1 MNHRTLFFLSITAI
15 AVGVTGIFL
24 QQKGEAPEPKQQ
36 VTVENVSRTIL
47 VAEAIHDL
55 QAGEILSPQDYKI
68 ATLKA
73 SSTISDPRDI
83 SSIPGGNLRGY
94 LVTETIKKGSGITL
108 PMLLSPTHP
117 DYAKRSLR
125 VNEMP
130 YAFPVSAPDN
140 YLLSSTRAGD
150 KLALYIRIKEIE
162 RGKTEMVGLASEG
175 SSSSYRTQTP
185 KYVVTRIFEQVT
197 VLDSKRFSSA
207 KEGENAYSMSNKIVG
222 TIVLRLNQKQLA
234 ILRTIET
241 SGQLFLLPDSQDKQS
256 IKRISMDDVLPQL
269 RSIKELRGSR

>member
-15 AVGVTGIFL
+15 IVGVTGIFL
-24 QQKGEAPEPKQQ
+24 QQKGKTPVLKQQ
-36 VTVENVSRTIL
+36 ETVENVPRTVL

-55 QAGEILSPQDYKI
+55 QAGEILSPQDYNI
-68 ATLKA
+68 ATLKV

-83 SSIPGGNLRGY
+83 SSMTGGNLRGY
-94 LVTETIKKGSGITL
+94 LVTKTIKKGSGITL

-125 VNEMP
+125 MNEMP
-130 YAFPVSAPDN
+130 YAFPVSAPDD

-150 KLALYIRIKEIE
+150 KLALYIRTKEIE

-175 SSSSYRTQTP
+175 SSSFLAQTP

-207 KEGENAYSMSNKIVG
+207 REGENAYSMSNKIVG

-256 IKRISMDDVLPQL
+256 IKRISMDDVLPKM

>member
-130 YAFPVSAPDN
+130 YAFPVSAPED

-175 SSSSYRTQTP
+175 SSSYRAQTP

-197 VLDSKRFSSA
+197 VLDSKRFFSA
-207 KEGENAYSMSNKIVG
+207 REGENAYSTNNKIVG

-234 ILRTIET
+234 MLRTIET

-256 IKRISMDDVLPQL
+256 IKRISMDEVLPQL

>member
-36 VTVENVSRTIL
+36 VTVKNVSRTIL

-68 ATLKA
+68 ATLKV

-94 LVTETIKKGSGITL
+94 LVTETIKKGSGLTL

-130 YAFPVSAPDN
+130 YALPVSAPED

-175 SSSSYRTQTP
+175 SSSYRAQTP

-197 VLDSKRFSSA
+197 VLDSKRFFSA
-207 KEGENAYSMSNKIVG
+207 REGENAYSTNNKIVG

-234 ILRTIET
+234 MLRTIET